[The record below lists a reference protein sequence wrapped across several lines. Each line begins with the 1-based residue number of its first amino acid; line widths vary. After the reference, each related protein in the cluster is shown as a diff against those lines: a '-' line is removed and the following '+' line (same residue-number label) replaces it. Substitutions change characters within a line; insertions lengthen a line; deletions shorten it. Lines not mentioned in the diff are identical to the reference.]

1 MTNLQ
6 FYISLGVPVMLILI
20 GMLSN
25 HSRFNRLESQL
36 GDIGRDVKAD
46 IRILNSIAL
55 EHAQRLTKLEK

>member
-1 MTNLQ
+1 
-6 FYISLGVPVMLILI
+6 MLILI